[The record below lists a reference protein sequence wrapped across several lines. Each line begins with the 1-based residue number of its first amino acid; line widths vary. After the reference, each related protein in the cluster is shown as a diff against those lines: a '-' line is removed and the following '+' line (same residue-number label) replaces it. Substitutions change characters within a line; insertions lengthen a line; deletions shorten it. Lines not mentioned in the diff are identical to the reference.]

1 MSQLQF
7 VMELLVVELTVVVV
21 VPVAAAWETDSGSRD
36 VGVAFDTD
44 GTDSGLVNHNG
55 LVRRTVGHG
64 IVDHGTDHGIVGV
77 RSVVYVFCVVFRPL
91 CCMGWMQMLIVYF
104 ISGCQ

>member
-1 MSQLQF
+1 MLQLQF
-7 VMELLVVELTVVVV
+7 VMELLVVVELMVVVV
-21 VPVAAAWETDSGSRD
+21 VPAAWETDSGSRD

-64 IVDHGTDHGIVGV
+64 IVDHGTDHGIAGV
-77 RSVVYVFCVVFRPL
+77 RSVVELFKFK
-91 CCMGWMQMLIVYF
+91 
-104 ISGCQ
+104 ISF

>member
-55 LVRRTVGHG
+55 LVRRGTVGHG

-77 RSVVYVFCVVFRPL
+77 RSVVELFKFKIL
-91 CCMGWMQMLIVYF
+91 FLEHIIESDQIL
-104 ISGCQ
+104 

>member
-7 VMELLVVELTVVVV
+7 AMELLVVELTVVVV

-44 GTDSGLVNHNG
+44 GTDSGLANHNG
-55 LVRRTVGHG
+55 LVRRGTVGHG

-77 RSVVYVFCVVFRPL
+77 RSVVELFKFKIL
-91 CCMGWMQMLIVYF
+91 FLEHTIESDQIL
-104 ISGCQ
+104 

>member
-1 MSQLQF
+1 
-7 VMELLVVELTVVVV
+7 MELLVVELTVVVV

-55 LVRRTVGHG
+55 LVRRGTVGHG

-77 RSVVYVFCVVFRPL
+77 RSVVELVASFLLFDVL
-91 CCMGWMQMLIVYF
+91 LLICFYF
-104 ISGCQ
+104 VLFYNF